1 MLFCLTGLT
10 MIIIS
15 LLTAEIENYRL
26 IRTTYWTKK
35 IKDKRPDESNDLN
48 MELNSYDN
56 KASTIEDE
64 EVSNINKFQMQI
76 ETTTSNNF
84 ETKKIK
90 DFLINFCCGFEN
102 SFDKASELSNQKI
115 SEEKRRIESFESLN
129 QTKFERFVLNINL
142 ILILSI
148 SVGLFIFFS
157 IPPQKHIFK
166 HIHLNETFLI
176 NNMTLNHIL

>member
-56 KASTIEDE
+56 KATTIEDE

-90 DFLINFCCGFEN
+90 DFLMNFCCGFEN
-102 SFDKASELSNQKI
+102 SLDKAS
-115 SEEKRRIESFESLN
+115 
-129 QTKFERFVLNINL
+129 
-142 ILILSI
+142 
-148 SVGLFIFFS
+148 
-157 IPPQKHIFK
+157 
-166 HIHLNETFLI
+166 
-176 NNMTLNHIL
+176 